1 LKSDAKLGLYMNESI
16 TQSEE
21 RKKRKTA
28 LIELTDLSL
37 SLSLSLSPCLCVIF
51 SGSETG
57 AQVEGRSKI
66 EDWSRVAIED
76 STSDCTSKLPWIR
89 SPFSSSS
96 SLVSKEIIMSITSS

>member
-37 SLSLSLSPCLCVIF
+37 SLPPCLCVFF
-51 SGSETG
+51 SGFETG

-66 EDWSRVAIED
+66 EDWSGVAIED

-96 SLVSKEIIMSITSS
+96 SSLFSKEIVMSITSS